1 MTIWLSGFT
10 YQTMPLSFLN
20 QLGDFINKNPAK
32 VNFMAIT
39 ASLTT
44 LYTQDHNTKN
54 VQNSGFTLM
63 FEKGWTIIS
72 S

>member
-1 MTIWLSGFT
+1 
-10 YQTMPLSFLN
+10 MPLSFLN

-63 FEKGWTIIS
+63 FEKG
-72 S
+72 